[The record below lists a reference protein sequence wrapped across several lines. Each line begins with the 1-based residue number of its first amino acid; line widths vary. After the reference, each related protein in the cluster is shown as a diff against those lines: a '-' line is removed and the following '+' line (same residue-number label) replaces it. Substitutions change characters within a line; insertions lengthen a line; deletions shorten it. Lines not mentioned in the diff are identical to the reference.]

1 MSQLTSP
8 LQPFPWAAAM
18 RFGLG
23 RLRLSPQ
30 EFWSMTPLEL
40 VAAAEGF
47 LGVGAPTLG
56 LEGLQQLMRQFPD
69 HI

>member
-1 MSQLTSP
+1 MSELASLP
-8 LQPFPWAAAM
+8 EPFPWAAAM

-40 VAAAEGF
+40 VAAAEGY

-56 LEGLQQLMRQFPD
+56 LEGLQHLMRQFPD
-69 HI
+69 HT

>member
-1 MSQLTSP
+1 MSELASP
-8 LQPFPWAAAM
+8 SQPFPWAAAM

-23 RLRLSPQ
+23 RLRLSPK

-40 VAAAEGF
+40 AASAEGF

-69 HI
+69 QS